1 MGPTNQHYWIGGAK
15 ILLVIVLIYTL
26 YRQIW
31 GHDYWAS
38 FLALCTP
45 ERWIQQWPLLLF
57 VFILMPINWL
67 IEARKWWLLL
77 QRLAPSP
84 YRTAVRAV
92 FAGISLSL
100 FTPHRVG
107 EYGGRI
113 LSYPTAMHPKVLLA
127 SLVANYG
134 QLLCLLTAGCL
145 GIFHIGR
152 SFLPENGILFYGI
165 LLLGSLGLVLLW
177 WSFLAV
183 HQLMP
188 LLQGWQWPKWLTW
201 LPKTLVTAGQFDQTL
216 LLRSASWAGLRFLIY
231 SVQFVLLLIFFGLDI
246 PWHILLSGVF
256 VIYLLQSGLPLP
268 PALGMLTRGELGIL
282 VWHGFEANPLAI
294 LAASLALFIIN
305 LAIPALLG
313 VMVIVKTN
321 ITKSLNDE
329 GRAD

>member
-1 MGPTNQHYWIGGAK
+1 MAPTNRHYWIGGAK
-15 ILLVIVLIYTL
+15 VILVLLLAYTL
-26 YRQIW
+26 YQQIW

-38 FLALCTP
+38 FLSLCTP
-45 ERWIQQWPLLLF
+45 ERWLENGVLLLL

-67 IEARKWWLLL
+67 TEARKWWLLL

-84 YRTAVRAV
+84 YRLAVSAV

-100 FTPHRVG
+100 FTPHRIG
-107 EYGGRI
+107 EYGGRV
-113 LSYPTAMHPKVLLA
+113 LSYPSNMHPKVLLA

-134 QLLCLLTAGCL
+134 QLLCLLTAGSF
-145 GIFHIGR
+145 GIFYLGR
-152 SFLPENGILFYGI
+152 SFLPENRILFYGVV
-165 LLLGSLGLVLLW
+165 LLGSVSLLLLW
-177 WSFLAV
+177 WGFLAV
-183 HQLMP
+183 HHLMP
-188 LLQGWQWPKWLTW
+188 LLERFKWPKWLTW
-201 LPKTLVTAGQFDQTL
+201 LPKTLVTAGQFDQVL
-216 LLRSASWAGLRFLIY
+216 LLRSAAWAGLRFLIY
-231 SVQFVLLLIFFGLDI
+231 SVQFVFLLIFFGLDI

-282 VWHGFEANPLAI
+282 VWHDFEANPLAI

-329 GRAD
+329 GRVD